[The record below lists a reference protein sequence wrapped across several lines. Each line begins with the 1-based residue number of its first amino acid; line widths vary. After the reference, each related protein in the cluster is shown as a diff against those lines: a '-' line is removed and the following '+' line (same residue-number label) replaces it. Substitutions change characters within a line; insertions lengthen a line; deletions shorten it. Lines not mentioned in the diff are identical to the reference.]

1 MAFERSSLF
10 RVFSGICLLASSLLL
25 AAVPGSAGGVRGAEP
40 APRLQPIIAATPS
53 EVSFSSVAVGL
64 RYSQAIRL
72 TNLSHSLKTINTV
85 MATGAGLALERF
97 FGPLVLGAG
106 ESVTITVNYRP
117 VSSGAALGKVMV
129 FVKDEAPTEIVVR
142 ESAQGV
148 SRKGG
153 AIAVEG
159 ELDFGKVPVGTTAK
173 RALTLRNNGK
183 SDVRIGNVSF
193 GDSSFSEVT
202 SSAVTLAPGQEV
214 QFEVQ
219 FRPGGP
225 GSRSTAAT
233 IVTDSAN
240 GGSIQVEASGEGVSA
255 SDHKIE
261 LNWQPSD
268 VPVQGYFVYRGTE
281 KDGPYTK
288 LNASPITE
296 PAYTDDTAAA
306 GQEYF
311 YVVTSVDELGAE
323 SPFSAPMP
331 MQAP

>member
-106 ESVTITVNYRP
+106 ESVTITVDYRP
-117 VSSGAALGKVMV
+117 VNSGAAVGKVTV
-129 FVKDEAPTEIVVR
+129 CVKDEAPTEIVVR
-142 ESAQGV
+142 ASAHGRQTKDSEIVVQGN
-148 SRKGG
+148 
-153 AIAVEG
+153 
-159 ELDFGKVPVGTTAK
+159 LDFGKVPVGTTAK
-173 RALTLRNNGK
+173 KTLTLRNNGK
-183 SDVRIGNVSF
+183 SDVQIGDTVF
-193 GDSSFSEVT
+193 ADGSFSAIN
-202 SSAVTLAPGQEV
+202 SSPLTLAPEQEV

-219 FRPGGP
+219 FSPATVGT
-225 GSRSTAAT
+225 RSAAAT
-233 IVTDSAN
+233 I
-240 GGSIQVEASGEGVSA
+240 GSGPNAGTFQIEASGEGVSA
-255 SDHKIE
+255 SDHRIE

-268 VPVQGYFVYRGTE
+268 VPVQGYFVYRAVE
-281 KDGPYTK
+281 KDGPYTR

-311 YVVTSVDELGAE
+311 YTVTSVDELGAE